1 MHPKYPHVFS
11 PIRLGPVSLANR
23 FYQSP
28 HVIPHTDRGAPTEDF
43 IAYCVARVKG
53 GCGLVMVSMSVP
65 QRGRGVMPTPH
76 PTKNIPALR
85 SLADAVHDAGGK
97 FIVELWYH
105 WARPG
110 QWAAFSPPAPSMAPS
125 VVQFNL
131 FEKRSSTHEMTRN
144 EIRCMVDAFRQSAAN
159 LREAGFDGIMHH
171 ASHGAI
177 LEQFLSPYFNRRSD
191 DYGGCLENRM
201 RLLNET
207 LQATREAVGEKMA
220 VGMRFNC
227 DELLSG
233 GYDSK
238 ESFQILKRV
247 TDSGLIDFVDL
258 DVAVEPDQFHLG
270 MPSVFVKPHV
280 YRPYVEAVRGA
291 AGKVPVLSV
300 LGRLTSIAD
309 GEAALAAGVCDMV
322 GAARALLAEPDLV
335 NNAREGRED
344 RSRTCIACN
353 WCMAGV
359 YDGAQTCT
367 INPVSYRERA
377 WSALSPA
384 PLRCK
389 VVIVGAGP
397 AGLEAARVSALRG
410 HDVVLLE
417 ARDRVGGALTLWAS
431 LPGRGFYQKAVD
443 WWERELKRLAVRVEL
458 CTEASTVR
466 ILAEKPDA
474 VVLATGARYSEGG
487 RSNHRDFDIPGH
499 ERPFVSRPEDILLG
513 HVRPAGK
520 IVVLDGEGLH
530 TGVGIAEMLANA
542 GSKVEYLTP
551 FFAPV
556 SPRVAAS
563 LEVPFIMERL
573 RSSAVAISPTTY
585 IERIGD
591 HELTVYDVYSKQVR
605 MIEKVDAVVL
615 STGRLS
621 VNQLEQELEGRVAQ
635 LFPVGDALA
644 ARMWATASYEGHKFA
659 RYIGEPNAPRS
670 VADCYFDANDMS

>member
-1 MHPKYPHVFS
+1 
-11 PIRLGPVSLANR
+11 
-23 FYQSP
+23 
-28 HVIPHTDRGAPTEDF
+28 
-43 IAYCVARVKG
+43 
-53 GCGLVMVSMSVP
+53 MVSMSVP

-76 PTKNIPALR
+76 PKKNIAALR
-85 SLADAVHDAGGK
+85 ALADAVHEAGGK

-110 QWAAFSPPAPSMAPS
+110 QWAAFSPPAPTMAPS

-131 FEKRSSTHEMTRN
+131 FEKRSSTHEMTRG
-144 EIRCMVDAFRQSAAN
+144 EIRCMVDAFRQSAVN
-159 LREAGFDGIMHH
+159 LREAGFDGVMHH

-177 LEQFLSPYFNRRSD
+177 LEQFLSPYFNRRHD
-191 DYGGCLENRM
+191 EYGGCVENRM
-201 RLLNET
+201 RLLSET
-207 LQATREAVGEKMA
+207 LQATREAVGDQMA

-227 DELLSG
+227 DELLRG

-238 ESFQILKRV
+238 DSFQILKQV
-247 TDSGLIDFVDL
+247 AQSGLIDFVDL

-270 MPSVFVKPHV
+270 MPSVFVAPHV

-291 AGKVPVLSV
+291 AAGIPVLSV

-322 GAARALLAEPDLV
+322 GAARALLAEPNLV

-344 RSRTCIACN
+344 HSRTCIACN

-377 WSALSPA
+377 WSALPPA
-384 PLRCK
+384 ALRRK

-410 HDVVLLE
+410 HDTVLLE
-417 ARDRVGGALTLWAS
+417 ARDRVGGALTLWAT
-431 LPGRGFYQKAVD
+431 LPGRGFYQTAID

-458 CTEASTVR
+458 ATVATAAR
-466 ILAEKPDA
+466 VLAEKPDA
-474 VVLATGARYSEGG
+474 VILATGARYSPGG

-499 ERPFVSRPEDILLG
+499 ERPLVSLPEDILLG
-513 HVRPAGK
+513 KARPSGK
-520 IVVLDGEGLH
+520 VVVLDAEGLH
-530 TGVGIAEMLANA
+530 TGVGIAEMLARA
-542 GSKVEYLTP
+542 GAEVEYLTP
-551 FFAPV
+551 FFSPV

-563 LEVPFIMERL
+563 LEVPLIMQRL
-573 RSSAVAISPTTY
+573 RSAGVAISPTTY
-585 IERIGD
+585 IEHIGD
-591 HELTVYDVYSKQVR
+591 RELTAYDVYSKHPRV
-605 MIEKVDAVVL
+605 IDKVDAVVL
-615 STGRLS
+615 CTGRLS
-621 VNQLEQELEGRVAQ
+621 VNDLERELDGRVAQ

-670 VADCYFDANDMS
+670 VGECYFDADDMP